1 MFKDAQYHELIRK
14 TVVAFGTLF
23 NDLYVYRK
31 NSTGKTIQKMKVP
44 LAYGPKQKFL
54 TRIDQDS
61 SRSADN
67 VRTTALTLPR
77 IGFEMTTLQ
86 YDPARKLNRIQ
97 KFKKVKG
104 ADSKSLQNS
113 FMPVPYNVG
122 FSLFAMAKNS
132 EDALQ
137 VVEQILPMFQPDY
150 TITLNVMPTL
160 DVVRDVPIVLGD
172 VSYEDS
178 YDGEFTERRVI
189 MYTMNFTAKMYLY
202 GPVTSQKII
211 KRVQVDQYTDTNTT
225 VAKRE
230 QRIVVQPNPT
240 TADADD
246 NFGFNETHSF
256 FQDAD
261 TYDPVSGTDKDS

>member
-61 SRSADN
+61 ARSATDPK
-67 VRTTALTLPR
+67 TTALTLPR

-104 ADSKSLQNS
+104 ADSKSLQQS
-113 FMPVPYNVG
+113 YMPVPYNVG

-137 VVEQILPMFQPDY
+137 VVEQILPTFQPDY
-150 TITLNVMPTL
+150 TITLNVLPTL
-160 DVVRDVPIVLGD
+160 EVVRDVPIVLND

-178 YDGEFTERRVI
+178 YDGAFTERRVI
-189 MYTMNFTAKMYLY
+189 MYTLNFTAKMYLY

-211 KRVQVDQYTDTNTT
+211 KRVQVDQYTSTAVNE
-225 VAKRE
+225 AKRE
-230 QRIVVQPNPT
+230 QRLVVAPNPT

-246 NFGFNETHSF
+246 NFGFNEEHSF

-261 TYDPVSGTDKDS
+261 TYDPASGTDKDS